1 MIQSSVEATYLEAIT
16 RKRNLR
22 SFQPLWAN
30 THHIQVATERS
41 TPSTIVDVLIVG
53 AGIGGALM
61 TVSLLK
67 RDLSILVVDRRR
79 PLHGSSLASTAMIQH
94 EIDVPLHKLTSELGE
109 GKARRVWQRSAKAVE
124 TLTTLVDLL
133 GIDCHL
139 ERKRALYLAGDAY
152 GARALG
158 AETEARCAAGIS
170 ADFLSAT
177 ELRERFALE
186 RTAAI
191 ESDISASANPAQLT
205 AGLWRKAQADGV
217 SIVENLEITDIRSI
231 GDWNVVATSK
241 GEILQARHVVFCT
254 GYEFLDSVA
263 NQGHHIVSTWALA
276 TRPNHPRPQWLK
288 NYVLWEASDP
298 YLYFRSTP
306 DGRII
311 VGGEDED
318 SPVAFED
325 PVKLTAKS
333 RVLREKLGDLLNLP
347 IEPPDFEWAAAFGVT
362 ADGLPMIGTV
372 PGLKNVYAAMGYGG
386 NGITFSQIAAEIV
399 SAAILG
405 HDDPDSQLF
414 AFR

>member
-1 MIQSSVEATYLEAIT
+1 MEAVT

-30 THHIQVATERS
+30 SHHIQVDAETS
-41 TPSTIVDVLIVG
+41 TPLDTVDVLIVG

-61 TVSLLK
+61 AVSLIK
-67 RDLSILVVDRRR
+67 RGLSILVVDRRR
-79 PLHGSSLASTAMIQH
+79 PLQGSSLASTAMIQH
-94 EIDVPLHKLTSELGE
+94 EIDVPLHRLAVALGAE
-109 GKARRVWQRSAKAVE
+109 DARRVWQRSARAVE

-152 GARALG
+152 GARALK
-158 AETEARCAAGIS
+158 AEAEARRAAGIS

-177 ELRERFALE
+177 ELRNRFALE
-186 RTAAI
+186 RTGAI
-191 ESDISASANPAQLT
+191 ESVISASANPAQLT

-217 SIVENLEITDIRSI
+217 SIVENLEITDIR
-231 GDWNVVATSK
+231 GVGEWNVVATNK
-241 GEILQARHVVFCT
+241 GQILQARHVVFCT
-254 GYEFLDSVA
+254 GYEFLDAVA
-263 NQGHHIVSTWALA
+263 NQGHRIVSTWALA
-276 TRPNHPRPQWLK
+276 TRPHHPRPRWLK
-288 NYVLWEASDP
+288 DYILWEASDP

-311 VGGEDED
+311 VGGEDEE
-318 SPVAFED
+318 SPVAFQD
-325 PVKLTAKS
+325 PVKLASKT
-333 RVLREKLGDLLNLP
+333 RVLREKLGDLLKIP
-347 IEPPDFEWAAAFGVT
+347 IEDPDYQWAAAFGVT
-362 ADGLPMIGTV
+362 ADGLPMIGAV
-372 PGLKNVYAAMGYGG
+372 PGLQNVYAAMGYGG

>member
-1 MIQSSVEATYLEAIT
+1 MEAVT

-30 THHIQVATERS
+30 SHHIQVEAERS
-41 TPSTIVDVLIVG
+41 TPLDTVDVLIVG

-61 TVSLLK
+61 AVSLLK
-67 RDLSILVVDRRR
+67 RGLSILVVDRRR
-79 PLHGSSLASTAMIQH
+79 PLQGSSLASTAMIQH
-94 EIDVPLHKLTSELGE
+94 EIDVPLHRLAVALGAE
-109 GKARRVWQRSAKAVE
+109 EARRVWQRSAKAVE

-152 GARALG
+152 GARALK
-158 AETEARCAAGIS
+158 TEAEARRAAGIA

-177 ELRERFALE
+177 ELRNRFALE

-191 ESDISASANPAQLT
+191 ESVISASANPAQLT
-205 AGLWRKAQADGV
+205 ASLWRKAQADGV
-217 SIVENLEITDIRSI
+217 SIVENLEITDIRSV
-231 GDWNVVATSK
+231 GEWNVVATSK
-241 GEILQARHVVFCT
+241 GQILQARHVVFCT
-254 GYEFLDSVA
+254 GYEFLDAVA
-263 NQGHHIVSTWALA
+263 NQGHRIVSTWALA
-276 TRPNHPRPQWLK
+276 TRPHHPRPRWLK
-288 NYVLWEASDP
+288 DYIVWEASDP

-311 VGGEDED
+311 VGGEDEE
-318 SPVAFED
+318 SPVAFQD
-325 PVKLTAKS
+325 PVKLASKT
-333 RVLREKLGDLLNLP
+333 RVLREKLGDLLDTP
-347 IEPPDFEWAAAFGVT
+347 IEDPEYQWAAAFGVT
-362 ADGLPMIGTV
+362 ADGLPMIGAV
-372 PGLKNVYAAMGYGG
+372 PGLQNVYAAMGYGG

>member
-1 MIQSSVEATYLEAIT
+1 MEAVT

-30 THHIQVATERS
+30 SHHIQVDAETS
-41 TPSTIVDVLIVG
+41 TPLDTVDVLIVG

-61 TVSLLK
+61 AVSFIK
-67 RDLSILVVDRRR
+67 RGLSILVVDRRR
-79 PLHGSSLASTAMIQH
+79 PLQGSSLASTAMIQH
-94 EIDVPLHKLTSELGE
+94 EIDVPLHRLAVALGAE
-109 GKARRVWQRSAKAVE
+109 DARRVWQRSARAVE

-152 GARALG
+152 GARALK
-158 AETEARCAAGIS
+158 AEAEARRAAGIS

-177 ELRERFALE
+177 ELRSRFALE
-186 RTAAI
+186 RTGAI
-191 ESDISASANPAQLT
+191 ESVISASANPAQLT

-217 SIVENLEITDIRSI
+217 SIVENLEITDIR
-231 GDWNVVATSK
+231 GVGEWNVVATNK
-241 GEILQARHVVFCT
+241 GQILQARHVVFCT
-254 GYEFLDSVA
+254 GYEFLDAVA
-263 NQGHHIVSTWALA
+263 NQGHRIVSTWALA
-276 TRPNHPRPQWLK
+276 TRPHHPRPRWLK
-288 NYVLWEASDP
+288 DYILWEASDP

-311 VGGEDED
+311 VGGEDEE
-318 SPVAFED
+318 SPVAFQD
-325 PVKLTAKS
+325 PVKLASKT
-333 RVLREKLGDLLNLP
+333 RVLREKLGDLLKIP
-347 IEPPDFEWAAAFGVT
+347 IEDPDYQWAAAFGVT
-362 ADGLPMIGTV
+362 ADGLPMIGAV
-372 PGLKNVYAAMGYGG
+372 PGLQNVYAAMGYGG

>member
-1 MIQSSVEATYLEAIT
+1 MEAVT

-30 THHIQVATERS
+30 SHHIHVDAERS
-41 TPSTIVDVLIVG
+41 TPLDTVDVLIVG

-61 TVSLLK
+61 AVSLIK
-67 RDLSILVVDRRR
+67 RGLRILVVDRRR
-79 PLHGSSLASTAMIQH
+79 PLQGSSLASTAMIQH
-94 EIDVPLHKLTSELGE
+94 EIDVPLHRLAVALGAE
-109 GKARRVWQRSAKAVE
+109 DARRVWQRSARAVE

-152 GARALG
+152 GARALK
-158 AETEARCAAGIS
+158 AEAEARRAAGIS

-177 ELRERFALE
+177 ELRNRFALE
-186 RTAAI
+186 RTGAI
-191 ESDISASANPAQLT
+191 ESVISASANPAQLT

-217 SIVENLEITDIRSI
+217 SIVENLEITDIR
-231 GDWNVVATSK
+231 GVGEWNVVATNK
-241 GEILQARHVVFCT
+241 GQILQARNVVFCT
-254 GYEFLDSVA
+254 GYEFLDAVA
-263 NQGHHIVSTWALA
+263 NQGHRIVSTWALA
-276 TRPNHPRPQWLK
+276 TRPHHPRPRWLK
-288 NYVLWEASDP
+288 DYILWEASDP

-311 VGGEDED
+311 VGGEDEE
-318 SPVAFED
+318 SPVAFQD
-325 PVKLTAKS
+325 PVKLASKT
-333 RVLREKLGDLLNLP
+333 RVLREKLGDLLKIP
-347 IEPPDFEWAAAFGVT
+347 IEDPDYQWAAAFGVT
-362 ADGLPMIGTV
+362 ADGLPMIGAV
-372 PGLKNVYAAMGYGG
+372 PGLQNVYAAMGYGG

>member
-1 MIQSSVEATYLEAIT
+1 MEAVT

-30 THHIQVATERS
+30 SHHIQVDAETS
-41 TPSTIVDVLIVG
+41 TPLDTVDVLIVG

-61 TVSLLK
+61 AVSLIK
-67 RDLSILVVDRRR
+67 RGLRILVVDRRR
-79 PLHGSSLASTAMIQH
+79 PLQGSSLASTAMIQH
-94 EIDVPLHKLTSELGE
+94 EIDVPLHRLAVALGAE
-109 GKARRVWQRSAKAVE
+109 DARRVWQRSARAVE

-152 GARALG
+152 GARALK
-158 AETEARCAAGIS
+158 AEAEARRAAGIS

-177 ELRERFALE
+177 ELRNRFALE
-186 RTAAI
+186 RTGAI
-191 ESDISASANPAQLT
+191 ESVISASANPAQLT

-217 SIVENLEITDIRSI
+217 SIVENLEITDIR
-231 GDWNVVATSK
+231 GVGEWNVVATNK
-241 GEILQARHVVFCT
+241 GQILQARHVVFCT
-254 GYEFLDSVA
+254 GYEFLDAVA
-263 NQGHHIVSTWALA
+263 NQGHRIVSTWALA
-276 TRPNHPRPQWLK
+276 TRPHHPRPRWLK
-288 NYVLWEASDP
+288 DYILWEASDP

-311 VGGEDED
+311 VGGEDEE
-318 SPVAFED
+318 SPVAFQD
-325 PVKLTAKS
+325 PVKLASKT
-333 RVLREKLGDLLNLP
+333 RVLREKLGDLLKIP
-347 IEPPDFEWAAAFGVT
+347 IEDPDYQWAAAFGVT
-362 ADGLPMIGTV
+362 ADGLPMIGAV
-372 PGLKNVYAAMGYGG
+372 PGLQNVYAAMGYGG